1 MARPIGIVFPLGG
14 LASGVL
20 ALALWL
26 SALSLRWLDA
36 VVAVLFALGLGLS
49 IVGYSR
55 GRDLPTRRFAIVG
68 VGCNA
73 LGLVVLSVLYV
84 SG

>member
-1 MARPIGIVFPLGG
+1 MARPIGIGVPLGG

-36 VVAVLFALGLGLS
+36 LVAGLFAIGLGLS
-49 IVGYSR
+49 ILGYVR
-55 GRDLPTRRFAIVG
+55 GHDLPTRRFAIVG

-73 LGLVVLSVLYV
+73 LGLVVLALLYA